1 MRASSLFASLFVF
14 VTCVLAHGRVKTPP
28 TRTIGS
34 AMLAAC
40 GTGPVRA
47 QEIDAA
53 GPIESEIARIGSDFN
68 PAKCNLFFC
77 RGHQFEDNTATVQ
90 SYTPGQVINI
100 DLEIINHHPSG
111 YANVSVIDSATNTRI
126 GQPLISWNP
135 YFASGYPYPKSEENF
150 NVTVPELNGKCK
162 VAGEC
167 VIQYHWYSINAS
179 QTYQNCIDFT
189 VP

>member
-1 MRASSLFASLFVF
+1 MRSLTFFTSLFIFVN
-14 VTCVLAHGRVKTPP
+14 CVLAHGRVKTPP

-40 GTGPVRA
+40 GEGPVKA
-47 QEIDAA
+47 QQIDAA

-68 PAKCNLFFC
+68 PFS
-77 RGHQFEDNTATVQ
+77 DNQATIQ
-90 SYTPGQVINI
+90 SYKPGQVVNI
-100 DLEIINHHPSG
+100 DLDIINHHSPG
-111 YANVSVIDSATNTRI
+111 YANVSVIDSATNTRV
-126 GQPLISWNP
+126 GQPLIAWNP

-150 NVTVPELNGKCK
+150 NITIPELNGKCK

-167 VIQYHWYSINAS
+167 VIQYHWYSTGSS